1 MQALL
6 SLQCGES
13 PRFYNRSIRARQGGD
28 VPVHPLSDTEP
39 GGQLDRAGLE
49 EAFSLFTEASKQL
62 VESYQELE
70 RKVESLTQELALANG
85 ALRQQFE
92 EKAALSRRLETLLAA
107 LPGGVVELNV
117 DGVVVAVNPAA
128 ISIFGTSLVS
138 MSWSEA
144 VAENLVP
151 TAVAGEWD
159 WPVADGGVRR
169 LGVEENQLPSGERIL
184 LINDVSESWRLRHQ
198 LERHKRL
205 ASMGEMAAALA
216 HQLRTPLATAMLYT
230 ANMTKASLAER
241 DRIRFGEKSLGR
253 LRYIETLIQNMLQFV
268 RGQQAT
274 LEPVNLAS
282 VVDEALQTVQPQ
294 IEAARR
300 VWRVGEMPEQ
310 AWAEASRKEIVGA
323 VINLLE
329 NAVQAT
335 APGGAIGVSL
345 ARQSSFWRLDVVDD
359 GCGMSAEVKDR
370 LFEPFFTTRTDGTGL
385 GLAIVRNLITAFG
398 GEVDVQSEP
407 GEGARFTILL
417 PAGS

>member
-1 MQALL
+1 
-6 SLQCGES
+6 
-13 PRFYNRSIRARQGGD
+13 
-28 VPVHPLSDTEP
+28 
-39 GGQLDRAGLE
+39 
-49 EAFSLFTEASKQL
+49 
-62 VESYQELE
+62 
-70 RKVESLTQELALANG
+70 
-85 ALRQQFE
+85 
-92 EKAALSRRLETLLAA
+92 
-107 LPGGVVELNV
+107 
-117 DGVVVAVNPAA
+117 
-128 ISIFGTSLVS
+128 
-138 MSWSEA
+138 
-144 VAENLVP
+144 
-151 TAVAGEWD
+151 
-159 WPVADGGVRR
+159 
-169 LGVEENQLPSGERIL
+169 
-184 LINDVSESWRLRHQ
+184 
-198 LERHKRL
+198 
-205 ASMGEMAAALA
+205 
-216 HQLRTPLATAMLYT
+216 
-230 ANMTKASLAER
+230 
-241 DRIRFGEKSLGR
+241 
-253 LRYIETLIQNMLQFV
+253 
-268 RGQQAT
+268 
-274 LEPVNLAS
+274 VNLAS